1 MNSQIEHILNGYDF
15 NRLVECIRCPYFDR
29 CTKDV
34 PKPEDDSDG
43 TCKTRKEYELSGRAS

>member
-1 MNSQIEHILNGYDF
+1 MILNGYDF
-15 NRLVECIRCPYFDR
+15 KRLVECIQCSYFDR

-43 TCKTRKEYELSGRAS
+43 TCKTRKNLR